1 MKSGHRTT
9 PVTWPNLPKS
19 SQTSRLKT
27 KRSWLRSFSEES
39 RGVASDPVFSPAATL
54 RNPTGDSAR
63 AISCYETSF
72 VRPSA
77 AICVLR
83 PIAHVRPR
91 AARAASLDALAN
103 RRALAPSWANVG
115 RQEAAERRGFMTRD
129 TDHPDRLVSL
139 ALVEG

>member
-1 MKSGHRTT
+1 MAAGTR
-9 PVTWPNLPKS
+9 
-19 SQTSRLKT
+19 RCR
-27 KRSWLRSFSEES
+27 RS
-39 RGVASDPVFSPAATL
+39 
-54 RNPTGDSAR
+54 
-63 AISCYETSF
+63 
-72 VRPSA
+72 PS
-77 AICVLR
+77 
-83 PIAHVRPR
+83 AHVRPR